1 MERTKNT
8 RANPAFQLV
17 KSSVTDLHLPVQEP
31 DYINCWENVEL
42 ALLKL
47 EDAQFDIIY
56 KDRVSE
62 LRERELEN
70 MSEGQ
75 KEKAIERNVAKKK
88 LDSLPEGVLD
98 DPFIREMEKSLA
110 QGDENSVKEMLKS
123 FKM

>member
-1 MERTKNT
+1 VERTKNT

-31 DYINCWENVEL
+31 EHINCWENVEL

-56 KDRVSE
+56 KDRISE

-110 QGDENSVKEMLKS
+110 QGDERSVKEMLKS